1 MKKTNIIQTKN
12 NMEKWKPKSIEQLTE
27 EIEAMMDREVM
38 DSAKVKVSLKMSK
51 EDSEIWDDLKL

>member
-1 MKKTNIIQTKN
+1 
-12 NMEKWKPKSIEQLTE
+12 MEKWKPKSIEQLTE